1 MPRSRPIDVAA
12 LYDAHAELVWKALH
26 RFGVRTADAPDLL
39 QEVFLVAHRRRAEID
54 GSRPVAPFLWGI
66 ALGLARNYRRRA
78 FRRAEELSDAADL
91 CGHEDD
97 ALERRELRR
106 RIGRALDTLEPEKRA
121 VFVMFEME
129 GLAGAAIAELT
140 GVPLGTVHSRLH
152 AARRELS
159 SLLGEDEGALG
170 EAPLDRAVRRST

>member
-1 MPRSRPIDVAA
+1 MPPTRPIDVAA

-26 RFGVRTADAPDLL
+26 RFGVASADAPDLM

-54 GSRPVAPFLWGI
+54 GSRPLEPFLWGI

-78 FRRAEELSDAADL
+78 FRRHEELSDGADL
-91 CGHEDD
+91 EVGGDD

-106 RIGRALDTLEPEKRA
+106 RIARALDALEPEKRA
-121 VFVMFEME
+121 VFVMFEIE
-129 GLAGAAIAELT
+129 GLSGAAIAALE
-140 GVPLGTVHSRLH
+140 GVPVGTVHSRLS

-159 SLLGEDEGALG
+159 ALLSDDEREGTPVA
-170 EAPLDRAVRRST
+170 RRST